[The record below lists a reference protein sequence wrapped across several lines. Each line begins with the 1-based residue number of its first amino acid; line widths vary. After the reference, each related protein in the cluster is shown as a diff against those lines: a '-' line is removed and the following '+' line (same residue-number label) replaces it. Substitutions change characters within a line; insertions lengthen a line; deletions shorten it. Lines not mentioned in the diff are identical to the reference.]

1 MLQDFDAGPSVE
13 TIYRI
18 AIPAAL
24 FLVLFSL
31 ENIVPLRRRSRP
43 LRARL
48 WVNALIAVLAIATA
62 ASLVVLASTMTL
74 ERVSGQHFG
83 LLSWL
88 GLPATL
94 EVVAGFLLMDL
105 SFYYWHRA
113 NHTIGFLW
121 RFHNVHHTDPD
132 LDVSTAYRFHFGE
145 IVLSA
150 GFRVAQIAAIGVSP
164 LTFAI
169 YELVFQ
175 ANTLFQHSNV
185 RLPIAAERLL
195 NRLLVTPRMHGIHH
209 SEVQRE
215 NNSNFSVVFP
225 WWDRLH
231 ETLRLNIPQSLIV
244 IGIPAYL
251 TDSDNSIGMTLA
263 MPFRRQR
270 SYWRKL
276 DGSVPERKRTDM
288 QGPQTAMEA

>member
-1 MLQDFDAGPSVE
+1 ME
-13 TIYRI
+13 TIYKL
-18 AIPAAL
+18 AIVTAL
-24 FLVLFSL
+24 FVVLFGL

-43 LRARL
+43 LRSRL
-48 WVNALIAVLAIATA
+48 LVNFPVGALAIATA
-62 ASLVVLASTMTL
+62 AILVAFASSSIL
-74 ERVSGQHFG
+74 ERLPGQRFG
-83 LLSWL
+83 LLTWL

-94 EVVAGFLLMDL
+94 ELVAGFLLMDL

-113 NHTIGFLW
+113 NHTVGFLW

-145 IVLSA
+145 IALSA

-164 LTFAI
+164 WTFAI

-185 RLPIAAERLL
+185 RLPIAAERVL

-209 SEVQRE
+209 SQVQRE
-215 NNSNFSVVFP
+215 SNANFSVVLP
-225 WWDRLH
+225 WWDWLH
-231 ETLRLNIPQSLIV
+231 RTLCLNVPQSRIA
-244 IGIPAYL
+244 IGVPAYM
-251 TDSDNSIGMTLA
+251 TASDNGIGVTLA

-270 SYWRKL
+270 RYWLRP
-276 DGSVPERKRTDM
+276 DGKEPERSRTDLR
-288 QGPQTAMEA
+288 GPRTVMEA